1 MIRRILILASSLAV
15 LFLAACST
23 TGDSYRQAF
32 IPHVDRPGLNPLIDS
47 PVRTQTECKGVELF
61 SAGEK
66 LAGFKFE
73 CPDLDV
79 EATLNEL
86 RDAGWRIEKMNI
98 GKQVV
103 ESNESGTPLSIQIR
117 KVY

>member
-1 MIRRILILASSLAV
+1 MLL
-15 LFLAACST
+15 LAACST

-32 IPHVDRPGLNPLIDS
+32 IPHADRDGLDPLLDA

-98 GKQVV
+98 GKQVI

>member
-1 MIRRILILASSLAV
+1 MARNFLLAV
-15 LFLAACST
+15 AALSCIFLTACSGT
-23 TGDSYRQAF
+23 SGYRQAF
-32 IPHVDRPGLNPLIDS
+32 IAHADRSGLDPLLDA
-47 PVRTQTECKGVELF
+47 PVRTQTACKGVELF

-66 LAGFKFE
+66 LGGFVFE

-86 RDAGWRIEKMNI
+86 RDAGWRIEKMSI
-98 GKQVV
+98 GKQIV
-103 ESNESGTPLSIQIR
+103 ESNESGTPLNITIR

>member
-1 MIRRILILASSLAV
+1 MVKKLLILLCALSALV
-15 LFLAACST
+15 LTACST
-23 TGDSYRQAF
+23 TEDSYKHAF
-32 IPHVDRPGLNPLIDS
+32 TPHVDRAGLDPLLDS

-66 LAGFKFE
+66 LAGFMFE

-98 GKQVV
+98 GKQVI
-103 ESNESGTPLSIQIR
+103 ESHESGTPLTIQIR